1 MARTSTVATASARRH
16 PGDGTCTLRPP
27 SWRRTARPGR
37 RYVGSGA
44 TLVLSARLV
53 VGNRGGGGGGLSV
66 QGGTLVVTDS
76 TVRGNG
82 SSSSTTRVVDRLEML
97 VTN

>member
-1 MARTSTVATASARRH
+1 MGRVPCGRHHGGEPRARVHDTSDPEPRWSSAQ
-16 PGDGTCTLRPP
+16 
-27 SWRRTARPGR
+27 
-37 RYVGSGA
+37 GS
-44 TLVLSARLV
+44 LSEIAAEA
-53 VGNRGGGGGGLSV
+53 GGLSV

-82 SSSSTTRVVDRLEML
+82 SSSSTTSVVDRLEML